1 MKSSNLAERLEE
13 FEATIETLRLTPSP
27 TTRVIAAEPALDVL
41 AQPARPARRAAR
53 TRGIQIREQGLRS
66 FRVF

>member
-13 FEATIETLRLTPSP
+13 FEATLESLNLTRSP
-27 TTRVIAAEPALDVL
+27 TTRLIAVEPASDGL
-41 AQPARPARRAAR
+41 AQPTRPVRRPSRAR
-53 TRGIQIREQGLRS
+53 TIGISDQGLRS